1 MDKDIILSL
10 AQGFNSLADTL
21 TKLANEASKEAAAPE
36 PEAKPAP
43 VTKAE
48 PEKPKAAAEPEIS
61 LEEVRGKLAELSKAG
76 MTDKMRELI
85 EATGAKKLSGVD
97 PSQYKNLITQADR
110 LLKEV

>member
-1 MDKDIILSL
+1 MDKDVIMTL

-21 TKLANEASKEAAAPE
+21 TKLANEVPKEAASSE
-36 PEAKPAP
+36 TEVKPVP
-43 VTKAE
+43 VTKTE
-48 PEKPKAAAEPEIS
+48 PEKPAAAAEPEIP

-85 EATGAKKLSGVD
+85 EATGAKKLSAVD